1 MKTNDLLLFGGLAL
15 AVGAAYMY
23 FTAPSAPPQAGSGA
37 TFIPPNQNVG
47 GYLNTTGA
55 PVWVTATGV
64 VMNGLGQI
72 LSSIPWSSITNQGG
86 AGTSTS
92 SGATQPTYNP
102 FNPLISGSRYK
113 MLG

>member
-1 MKTNDLLLFGGLAL
+1 MKTNDLLLIGGLGLL
-15 AVGAAYMY
+15 AFAGYSY
-23 FTAPSAPPQAGSGA
+23 FSSPSAPPQAGNGA

-72 LSSIPWSSITNQGG
+72 LSSIPWNSITNQGNSG
-86 AGTSTS
+86 SGTSA
-92 SGATQPTYNP
+92 GATQPQYNP
-102 FNPLISGSRYK
+102 FNPLISGSRYR

>member
-1 MKTNDLLLFGGLAL
+1 MKTNDLLLIGGLGL
-15 AVGAAYMY
+15 AGLAAYMLL
-23 FTAPSAPPQAGSGA
+23 TPSAPPQAGSGA

-72 LSSIPWSSITNQGG
+72 LSSIPWNSITNQGG
-86 AGTSTS
+86 ASAGP
-92 SGATQPTYNP
+92 GATQPAYNP
-102 FNPLISGSRYK
+102 YSPLISGSRYK

>member
-1 MKTNDLLLFGGLAL
+1 MKSNDILLIGGLGL
-15 AVGAAYMY
+15 AGLAAYMY
-23 FTAPSAPPQAGSGA
+23 FSSPSAPPQAGSGA

-72 LSSIPWSSITNQGG
+72 LSSIPWNSITNQGG
-86 AGTSTS
+86 AGSGTSA
-92 SGATQPTYNP
+92 GATQPQYNP
-102 FNPLISGSRYK
+102 FSPIISGSRYR